1 MNMSLINSLRLNDF
15 RPAFKC
21 GAEIVGGALVGGG
34 ALLSGLF
41 GAKASSDAVSTN
53 VEENAKNR
61 TFNREEAE
69 KARGWQTQER
79 VASQDWQQSEYDR
92 RAESQYQ
99 YWLKQNQYNSPVEQA
114 KRLSAVGLNPSG
126 LLGASQV
133 GLQDSS
139 HIAPA
144 VSPPSAPGTSPASV
158 STSNPVSANA
168 APTYF
173 AEMVNGIGSIVKSF
187 AGASKDSAEAK
198 QTNELLQFKI
208 KEFMLNNQSKELQNA
223 YDEMRNFFT
232 QKTLDKKIQ
241 KVGVDLDKLNADV
254 WLTKLQGD
262 YIDEQTVT
270 ERFKQIL
277 SGYDIDLR
285 NSQSKMALIE
295 LSNYEDKLKAQIRM
309 WNASAKESL
318 ASAYE
323 HTEAARLHVAQ
334 ADFTK
339 METDLSSLKK
349 VAQTLENGIKANEF
363 SSSTLGLELQDA
375 SQMFKM
381 IQEADKLEDIKDNWN
396 LVSQT
401 SAFNLSKS
409 TPTF

>member
-1 MNMSLINSLRLNDF
+1 M
-15 RPAFKC
+15 
-21 GAEIVGGALVGGG
+21 
-34 ALLSGLF
+34 
-41 GAKASSDAVSTN
+41 
-53 VEENAKNR
+53 
-61 TFNREEAE
+61 
-69 KARGWQTQER
+69 
-79 VASQDWQQSEYDR
+79 
-92 RAESQYQ
+92 
-99 YWLKQNQYNSPVEQA
+99 
-114 KRLSAVGLNPSG
+114 
-126 LLGASQV
+126 
-133 GLQDSS
+133 
-139 HIAPA
+139 
-144 VSPPSAPGTSPASV
+144 
-158 STSNPVSANA
+158 
-168 APTYF
+168 
-173 AEMVNGIGSIVKSF
+173 
-187 AGASKDSAEAK
+187 
-198 QTNELLQFKI
+198 
-208 KEFMLNNQSKELQNA
+208 
-223 YDEMRNFFT
+223 
-232 QKTLDKKIQ
+232 
-241 KVGVDLDKLNADV
+241 DKLNADV

-396 LVSQT
+396 LWNYVRKVK
-401 SAFNLSKS
+401 NLLGFQMSVGVHN
-409 TPTF
+409 